1 MVVDVLWSLLKGV
14 VWSWEEKVQIVDE
27 QYQLYGHNLGYRRF
41 WFMSNHQLVL
51 CPLGVLYPPSHYC
64 LNEACTKQKLQKV
77 EQRRAI
83 LYTLGEGVCPKLNRI
98 WIEESERWP

>member
-1 MVVDVLWSLLKGV
+1 MNGMM
-14 VWSWEEKVQIVDE
+14 
-27 QYQLYGHNLGYRRF
+27 YQLYGHNLGYRRF

-64 LNEACTKQKLQKV
+64 LNESCTKQKLQKV

-83 LYTLGEGVCPKLNRI
+83 LYTLGEGVCPLWVMTLYCAGNNPIFFLLRI
-98 WIEESERWP
+98 E